1 MLTSH
6 PGSEHRCALTRSSAA
21 SARCASGGCLLLQ
34 ARLRAGFPRL
44 PLVAEPVA
52 AAAIGFCAWRF
63 QSEASFCQWS
73 LCCRMSAS
81 CSRKSATMAS
91 AVASRCCGGCPALA
105 VRAPSA
111 QASRSLPQ
119 LEDKLQHTT
128 EITAVETWE
137 PSRWSLV
144 DLPTPTAIFC
154 FLCDAQPQRNLKN
167 RPHAPKNERN
177 RGYRV
182 RLCPDATRSLSS
194 IDDRQSLGSDEP
206 SP

>member
-6 PGSEHRCALTRSSAA
+6 PGSEHRCALTRSSQ
-21 SARCASGGCLLLQ
+21 RQ
-34 ARLRAGFPRL
+34 VRLRRL
-44 PLVAEPVA
+44 PVVAGSVAGGFSEVA
-52 AAAIGFCAWRF
+52 ACGGAGCGGGNRFCAWRF

-144 DLPTPTAIFC
+144 GLPTPTAIFC
-154 FLCDAQPQRNLKN
+154 FLCDAQPRVLCKRNL
-167 RPHAPKNERN
+167 RTA
-177 RGYRV
+177 
-182 RLCPDATRSLSS
+182 LMRSKM
-194 IDDRQSLGSDEP
+194 REAAVPG
-206 SP
+206 